1 MLKAKR
7 GSRCRRLEPLDGK
20 VETLYSPF
28 HSLELRFRPPVQH
41 LVSIASTTHKPKAP
55 SSVLASKWLW
65 RTVSV
70 VALIA
75 AWEVFGRMDE
85 RLLFPPLSRVLK
97 ALWTIVSS
105 GELFE
110 AFMVSLQAFAI
121 AFVLSVIAGLWT
133 AMLMARY
140 PVVERIANPYLD
152 MMLAAP
158 TVAFVPLFVIWFGLG
173 LPSRVGVVVSFAFP
187 LITASA
193 FEGFRGVD
201 RQLVEMAQSYG
212 LTGRRMFAKIALP
225 ASLPLLIAGLRLG
238 ASRAFV
244 GMVIADVILVAVGLG
259 ALIQYYSVMFKT
271 AELFATI
278 LSVIV
283 VAVLLAAVLNMLEKR
298 VTRRYQP

>member
-1 MLKAKR
+1 MSIVSDTNTSA
-7 GSRCRRLEPLDGK
+7 G
-20 VETLYSPF
+20 TLS
-28 HSLELRFRPPVQH
+28 SLL
-41 LVSIASTTHKPKAP
+41 S
-55 SSVLASKWLW
+55 SKWLL
-65 RTVSV
+65 RTVSL
-70 VALIA
+70 VALVV

-85 RLLFPPLSRVLK
+85 RRIFPPLTRVLT
-97 ALWTIVSS
+97 ALWNILIS
-105 GELFE
+105 GELLE
-110 AFMVSLQAFAI
+110 AYMVSLQAFAI
-121 AFVLSVIAGLWT
+121 AFVISVIAGLWA

-140 PVVERIANPYLD
+140 PIVERIANPYLD

-187 LITASA
+187 LITATA

-212 LTGRRMFAKIALP
+212 LTGRRMFTKIALP

-259 ALIQYYSVMFKT
+259 ALIQLYNVTFKT

-283 VAVLLAAVLNMLEKR
+283 VAVLLAAVLNMFEKR